1 MEKKNREQDMYK
13 KLKISHQR
21 PIEALT
27 EYYMHTN
34 WHSSKNLESPTGCLG
49 WKKKKKKRNKED
61 KKKRHRYFCFSE
73 SSCLLEIFQLRKIE
87 LIQSPI
93 VANHRILS
101 AFKQHKFTILQ
112 F

>member
-49 WKKKKKKRNKED
+49 
-61 KKKRHRYFCFSE
+61 
-73 SSCLLEIFQLRKIE
+73 
-87 LIQSPI
+87 
-93 VANHRILS
+93 
-101 AFKQHKFTILQ
+101 
-112 F
+112 